1 MGRMTVM
8 KEAAKW
14 DMSSVRVQSRRFLSR
29 HRRGCRAGAA
39 LRGRARQ
46 RLRGISI
53 GHVVT
58 EQGCSQVRH
67 VGVRTTMGRVAA
79 QAPRPTWTSI
89 GRRGSLGA
97 RATSACGR
105 QWAAW
110 RRRRRVPRG
119 PAWGGVS
126 RGRARH
132 VGVRTGSEP
141 RGGGTIAPRPT
152 WTSMG
157 RRVSRARATS
167 ACGPA
172 VSRVAAAQ
180 SRRVPRGPAWGG
192 VSRGRARDVG
202 VRTGSEP
209 RGGGTVAPRPT
220 WTSIGASLGGVAR
233 WASAPRRRADRQWAA
248 WRRRKL
254 APSHVDQHWGVIGR
268 RGSLG
273 ERATSACGRPW
284 AAWRRRKLAPSH
296 VDQHWGVIGRR
307 GSLGERATSACG
319 PTVGRVAAA
328 QARPI
333 PRGPALGDVAR
344 WASAPRRRA
353 DDNGPRGGG
362 TVAPRPTW
370 TSIGRRGSLGER
382 ATPAC
387 GPTVGRVA
395 TAQAPRHAGERANL
409 RGTDSLAAA
418 GSDLHERCRPLQ
430 VRRSSALTTRIL
442 PAMARQHLS
451 RSRLTLMLLEGY
463 CMARH
468 DTSAP
473 LTPEPPSGGG
483 PLARQRAARSSRDE
497 RLL

>member
-132 VGVRTGSEP
+132 VGVRT
-141 RGGGTIAPRPT
+141 T
-152 WTSMG
+152 M
-157 RRVSRARATS
+157 
-167 ACGPA
+167 
-172 VSRVAAAQ
+172 
-180 SRRVPRGPAWGG
+180 
-192 VSRGRARDVG
+192 
-202 VRTGSEP
+202 
-209 RGGGTVAPRPT
+209 
-220 WTSIGASLGGVAR
+220 
-233 WASAPRRRADRQWAA
+233 
-248 WRRRKL
+248 
-254 APSHVDQHWGVIGR
+254 
-268 RGSLG
+268 
-273 ERATSACGRPW
+273 
-284 AAWRRRKLAPSH
+284 
-296 VDQHWGVIGRR
+296 
-307 GSLGERATSACG
+307 
-319 PTVGRVAAA
+319 GRVAAA
-328 QARPI
+328 QARPV
-333 PRGPALGDVAR
+333 PRGPALGRHWAAWLAGRAR
-344 WASAPRRRA
+344 HVGVRTDS
-353 DDNGPRGGG
+353 GPRGGG
-362 TVAPRPTW
+362 ASSPHPTW

-387 GPTVGRVA
+387 GRQWAAWRRHSRAASHVDQHWAAWLAGRA
-395 TAQAPRHAGERANL
+395 RHAGVR
-409 RGTDSLAAA
+409 TDSGPRGDGASAASCGRA
-418 GSDLHERCRPLQ
+418 RQPAWHRFSGRCR
-430 VRRSSALTTRIL
+430 I
-442 PAMARQHLS
+442 
-451 RSRLTLMLLEGY
+451 
-463 CMARH
+463 
-468 DTSAP
+468 
-473 LTPEPPSGGG
+473 
-483 PLARQRAARSSRDE
+483 
-497 RLL
+497 